1 VHIGPVQ
8 AGIAETIAP
17 ARRRIAALDAVR
29 GIAIGF
35 VLLRHGFPGVFGG
48 GGIAGVELFFV
59 LSGFLITGILA
70 GDLRRRGEIRFGH
83 FYRNRA
89 LRLVPALVCAVAG
102 VAFIELI
109 FNPLGESSHVDSG
122 VAIGLTYTADFA
134 KLLDFQQLPQLGHL
148 WTLAVEEQ
156 FYILWPLVLMGI
168 AAWARGRELRAA
180 WCVMGLAATASIVV
194 LLLARDDLTDAY
206 VLPTTWAVTLL
217 AGCLLALRAVR
228 PPHAAVLGWAAVA
241 GLAAIIFVPDGKD
254 ALYTY
259 LGVVPAVAVLATLL
273 IANAAGPQPV
283 ALLRSRP
290 LQLLGTISYGAY
302 LWNYPIALY
311 RPGVVSIPLTLMA
324 AAGSYWFVER
334 HFLRLKNRPAKAS
347 QAPVPAAE
355 AVSLAGS

>member
-1 VHIGPVQ
+1 
-8 AGIAETIAP
+8 
-17 ARRRIAALDAVR
+17 
-29 GIAIGF
+29 
-35 VLLRHGFPGVFGG
+35 
-48 GGIAGVELFFV
+48 
-59 LSGFLITGILA
+59 
-70 GDLRRRGEIRFGH
+70 
-83 FYRNRA
+83 
-89 LRLVPALVCAVAG
+89 
-102 VAFIELI
+102 
-109 FNPLGESSHVDSG
+109 
-122 VAIGLTYTADFA
+122 
-134 KLLDFQQLPQLGHL
+134 
-148 WTLAVEEQ
+148 
-156 FYILWPLVLMGI
+156 
-168 AAWARGRELRAA
+168 
-180 WCVMGLAATASIVV
+180 
-194 LLLARDDLTDAY
+194 
-206 VLPTTWAVTLL
+206 
-217 AGCLLALRAVR
+217 
-228 PPHAAVLGWAAVA
+228 VA